1 MDQINT
7 HRHSGKA
14 NDQLLLIDLKKH
26 EIKKEIYRLYD
37 IYLKKIRTNI
47 RSALIKGINT
57 FYDITLEDIRI
68 KEKEMSLFI
77 NRNLDDLISHI
88 LPFLTIEQ
96 LTISDNLIDKKL
108 LKNNDDIS
116 SYLEED
122 KYIISDYHKEFSD
135 LQSDIKIYECYPK
148 MIDFYTN
155 NSINLDN
162 GNLSDVSKS
171 FSFKYQGNYQ
181 ELSKNSVTYEVN
193 QKISSTL
200 QSNID
205 TEDNLFIPK
214 KLKKIIDWADY
225 LDISLNSYLRK
236 LSIEI
241 NNQFCDRK
249 MMSQLLNRE
258 LIEYFF
264 ENNLFVTNPYPFIT
278 LYDLSL
284 NQFININKYSKDI
297 NSSKIYLFHI
307 DATELEFYNLNLG
320 LIKSKISDLKK
331 SLYLLIKKE
340 KYWSNKINSTNNNIA
355 LINKI

>member
-1 MDQINT
+1 MDQIST
-7 HRHSGKA
+7 HIHSGKA

-77 NRNLDDLISHI
+77 NRNLDDLINHI

-96 LTISDNLIDKKL
+96 LAISDDLIDKKL
-108 LKNNDDIS
+108 LKNNDAIS

-181 ELSKNSVTYEVN
+181 EFSKNSVTYEVN
-193 QKISSTL
+193 QKI
-200 QSNID
+200 
-205 TEDNLFIPK
+205 F
-214 KLKKIIDWADY
+214 
-225 LDISLNSYLRK
+225 
-236 LSIEI
+236 
-241 NNQFCDRK
+241 
-249 MMSQLLNRE
+249 
-258 LIEYFF
+258 
-264 ENNLFVTNPYPFIT
+264 
-278 LYDLSL
+278 
-284 NQFININKYSKDI
+284 
-297 NSSKIYLFHI
+297 
-307 DATELEFYNLNLG
+307 
-320 LIKSKISDLKK
+320 
-331 SLYLLIKKE
+331 
-340 KYWSNKINSTNNNIA
+340 
-355 LINKI
+355 